1 MGGPGNNDVNCQILM
16 MLPPPDMI
24 LEQWGNALRDIDHT
38 FSNAEGSDMHGVQ
51 VASEIT
57 IFN

>member
-1 MGGPGNNDVNCQILM
+1 M